1 MKNRI
6 VRDMTLIALFAALIS
21 VTSFISIPIGA
32 VPVTL
37 QTFGV
42 FSALMLLGGKRGTVS
57 VSVYI
62 ALGAVGLPVFS
73 GFSGGIG
80 RLFDATGGFIW
91 GFLVAA
97 LVYWL
102 ASWLLGSSTVATVIS
117 CILSHLALYAV
128 GSAWFY
134 IGYSNGSG
142 FFPSLAV
149 TVLPCLIPDAIKL
162 FLAVFICEKIKK
174 RLNKP
179 L

>member
-1 MKNRI
+1 MKKRI
-6 VRDMTLIALFAALIS
+6 VRDMTLIALFSALIS
-21 VTSFISIPIGA
+21 VTAFISIPFGTLPI
-32 VPVTL
+32 TL

-42 FSALMLLGGKRGTVS
+42 FSSLMLLGGKRGTIS
-57 VSVYI
+57 VGVYI

-91 GFLVAA
+91 GFLASA

-102 ASWLLGSSTVATVIS
+102 LSWILGSSVVSTVIS
-117 CILSHLALYAV
+117 CIISHLALYAV
-128 GSAWFY
+128 GSAWLY
-134 IGYSNGSG
+134 IGYSDGTG
-142 FFPSLAV
+142 FFPTLAAS
-149 TVLPCLIPDAIKL
+149 VLPCLIPDVIKL
-162 FLAVFICEKIKK
+162 VLAVFICEKMKK

>member
-21 VTSFISIPIGA
+21 VTSFISIPIGT
-32 VPVTL
+32 VPITL

-42 FSALMLLGGKRGTVS
+42 FSALILLGGKRGTAAVG
-57 VSVYI
+57 VYI

-97 LVYWL
+97 LVYWVL
-102 ASWLLGSSTVATVIS
+102 SWILGTSAVSTLTS
-117 CILSHLALYAV
+117 CLVSHLALYVV
-128 GSAWFY
+128 GSVWFY
-134 IGYSNGSG
+134 IGYSGGAG

>member
-91 GFLVAA
+91 GFLIAA
-97 LVYWL
+97 LLYWL
-102 ASWLLGSSTVATVIS
+102 FSRLPGSSVIATLVS
-117 CILSHLALYAV
+117 CILSHLALYVV
-128 GSAWFY
+128 GSVWFY
-134 IGYSNGSG
+134 IGYSNGAG
-142 FFPSLAV
+142 FFPTIAATL
-149 TVLPCLIPDAIKL
+149 LPCLIPDAIKL

-174 RLNKP
+174 RLNNT